1 MDSLYAIR
9 TDFRTGFVLNKV
21 PPYKALSDPKLIFP
35 LKIGELKP
43 SYVRILK
50 LNANL
55 TILRHAT
62 ETLDDFQTFPL

>member
-1 MDSLYAIR
+1 MSIQLEIIEWPVWANFVR
-9 TDFRTGFVLNKV
+9 T
-21 PPYKALSDPKLIFP
+21 

-43 SYVRILK
+43 TYVLLLK